1 MIAIVSALVLLASS
15 PATASKAAHWGAEE
29 TLKGAPTPLA
39 KAIEQHKDAADG
51 TTVLV
56 TAKAESVCQAKGC
69 WVMLTD
75 GDVKNVR
82 VKMKNYSFFVPKDL
96 AGKTLV
102 IEGVLSKTTTSEKD
116 ARHYAEDAG
125 ASKEEIAKIK
135 GDTKSWGLLA
145 SSIRVAE

>member
-1 MIAIVSALVLLASS
+1 MIAIVSALVLLASA
-15 PATASKAAHWGAEE
+15 PAPASKVTHWGAEE

-39 KAIEQHKDAADG
+39 KAIEQHKDATDG
-51 TTVLV
+51 ATVLV
-56 TAKAESVCQAKGC
+56 TAKAESVCQSKGC

-82 VKMKNYSFFVPKDL
+82 VKMKDYSFFVPKDIT
-96 AGKTLV
+96 GKTLV
-102 IEGVLSKTTTSEKD
+102 IEGVLKVETTSEKD
-116 ARHYAEDAG
+116 AKHYAKDAG
-125 ASKEEIAKIK
+125 ASKDEIAKIK